1 MPLDSEL
8 MALLWQTFWI
18 LQSQPDEE
26 ELDSPILYSLPILP
40 GFQEDLELM
49 MKNLLNSMEL
59 NLSKKECNDL
69 QLIFFSINK

>member
-40 GFQEDLELM
+40 GFLSGRPRTNDE
-49 MKNLLNSMEL
+49 KPPEL
-59 NLSKKECNDL
+59 NRIESFKKGM
-69 QLIFFSINK
+69 